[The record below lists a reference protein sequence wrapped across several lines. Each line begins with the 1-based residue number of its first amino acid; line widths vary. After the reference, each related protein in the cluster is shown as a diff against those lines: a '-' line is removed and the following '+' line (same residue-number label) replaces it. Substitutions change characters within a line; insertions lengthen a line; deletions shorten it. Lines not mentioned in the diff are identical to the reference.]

1 MHKPPRRAAADDELN
16 TNAHGG
22 ISLVFIR
29 AGIPRFGVVGL
40 IIIIAHFDQKIN
52 STKKNRADARKQKKT
67 TQKHK
72 KHSGAGGR
80 FPKARRGRVFIV
92 HYYYYYYYKNTL
104 PKSTKTPRPQNK
116 KKHPQKAEKNTYFP
130 PVFSRL
136 RKSRSFLSDG
146 NIHPR

>member
-40 IIIIAHFDQKIN
+40 IIIIAYFDQKIN

-67 TQKHK
+67 KHK
-72 KHSGAGGR
+72 KHLPQSTKT
-80 FPKARRGRVFIV
+80 P
-92 HYYYYYYYKNTL
+92 
-104 PKSTKTPRPQNK
+104 PKSTKTPPK
-116 KKHPQKAEKNTYFP
+116 GEKNTNFFFP
-130 PVFSRL
+130 RL
-136 RKSRSFLSDG
+136 RAKKNALFQKKQLFLLLGPGDQKRFEF
-146 NIHPR
+146 PLWWWR